1 MPRKNK
7 AAAPQPQVRPTL
19 LKLSALRP
27 PKISG
32 TLAEEMR
39 QVSQALQRS
48 PLAGSLRR
56 FAERAP
62 FSELA
67 KQLGN
72 RPPPA
77 DLRVWLG
84 RSTEPAEQSI
94 KKQNGGRRYRTLPR
108 RSTKCSASEK
118 RTLASVSSRHR
129 LIASKQFSEKNIGIC
144 VADSQTQDA
153 PAHDQGASCSKKS
166 SRNKANWRA
175 LSGRR
180 RPGSVRRTT
189 SSVRFCPARKICP

>member
-19 LKLSALRP
+19 LKLSELRP

-84 RSTEPAEQSI
+84 RSAEPAEQSI
-94 KKQNGGRRYRTLPR
+94 KKTAWRTKIEHAAEAIDQMLGEQEKDPSLRLVKAQVDRVKAILGEKHIRVANKQRRTLQR
-108 RSTKCSASEK
+108 MIKERAALKRQSE
-118 RTLASVSSRHR
+118 
-129 LIASKQFSEKNIGIC
+129 
-144 VADSQTQDA
+144 
-153 PAHDQGASCSKKS
+153 QG
-166 SRNKANWRA
+166 
-175 LSGRR
+175 
-180 RPGSVRRTT
+180 
-189 SSVRFCPARKICP
+189 